1 MKQRNVSLDRIKGW
15 AILVVVFVHI
25 WRGLQGAGLL
35 PHVSQE
41 TYWAVSSSSTIWCMP
56 AFFFVSGLLYGQVLE
71 KRHGIVE
78 LAGKFDRIIYP
89 YLIWSLVIGVV
100 EVLSSGYRNGSSQL
114 SSLWAVFWEPQGIF
128 WFLYA
133 LFDSYLLT
141 EFLVFFVGVRWAKFS
156 LIPIGI
162 IFLLAWNPTRQLPFA
177 LPQLQLS
184 FIYFAVGVLM
194 PVTWFKVQESKLLAI
209 YSFLAALVILCVSS
223 VWFGQVS
230 SSIRSVSP
238 NLTMV
243 AISVV
248 GLLALMSISLPASW
262 ANWLSLLGERSMDV
276 YLLHLLIIA
285 PLRVVLHRVLGVDN
299 PIVYFAVGLP
309 LGLIVPVLLSD
320 FLRRIG
326 LGALFEPPNLVSA
339 KNWVLNWQAQKSRF
353 LGG

>member
-1 MKQRNVSLDRIKGW
+1 M
-15 AILVVVFVHI
+15 VVVFVHI

-35 PHVSQE
+35 PHVSPE
-41 TYWAVSSSSTIWCMP
+41 TYWAVSSSSTMWCMP

-71 KRHGIVE
+71 KRHGIIE

-89 YLIWSLVIGVV
+89 YLIWSLITGVV

-114 SSLWAVFWEPQGIF
+114 SSLWVVFWEPPGIF

-141 EFLVFFVGVRWAKFS
+141 EFLVFFIGVQRAK
-156 LIPIGI
+156 LLLLPIGV
-162 IFLLAWNPTRQLPFA
+162 IFLLVWSPSRQLPFA
-177 LPQLQLS
+177 LPQLLLS
-184 FIYFAVGVLM
+184 FIYFAAGVLM
-194 PVTWFKVQESKLLAI
+194 PVNWFKVKESKFLVV
-209 YSFLAALVILCVSS
+209 YSFVATIVIFYVSS

-238 NLTMV
+238 NLTVV
-243 AISVV
+243 AMSVV

-262 ANWLSLLGERSMDV
+262 GKWLSLLGERSMDV
-276 YLLHLLIIA
+276 YLLHLLIVA

-299 PIVYFAVGLP
+299 PVVFVAVGLP
-309 LGLIVPVLLSD
+309 LGLIVPVILSE

-326 LGALFEPPNLVSA
+326 LGALFSPPDLFSVKSF
-339 KNWVLNWQAQKSRF
+339 VLNWSAKKYRSS
-353 LGG
+353 GG